1 MRPKEKV
8 SKKFDVVIIGAGAV
22 GLTAS
27 ISLAQKGF
35 SVGLL
40 ERATLNDV
48 MPNVLEDGH
57 TTALMRGSLKPL
69 RETGALSL
77 IEKFTQPMD
86 VLRIISEKDGRLVP
100 SDFKA
105 GELGKKNFGLNVPQT
120 PLRAALTQIATKTD
134 GLEVFEQARV
144 THFTARDPEAFIE
157 VERDDEIFSVSA
169 KLVIAADG
177 RRSSMREMAGI
188 DIDERI
194 YGQKALTFMVAHT
207 KPHENISTEIHKKG
221 GPLTFVPLPNN
232 CSAVVWVHLEDEA
245 DELLKLKKQELEA
258 KLQDQ
263 SNGILGHL
271 SVKTSVRAWPL
282 SSIKAKT
289 LHAPRL
295 VLIGETAHAFSP
307 VGAQGLNLSL
317 RDVEVLAATLLKAAK
332 LGQDIGSE
340 VILESYAQ
348 SRHRDMNGRFYGVD
362 FLNKLIRRDSPIE
375 KEMRGLGLDVVSN
388 ITPLKHYLMR
398 EGMSPQIDKEAI

>member
-27 ISLAQKGF
+27 INLAQAGF
-35 SVGLL
+35 SVGLI
-40 ERATLNDV
+40 ERGTLNDV
-48 MPNVLEDGH
+48 MPDVLEDGH
-57 TTALMRGSLKPL
+57 TTALMSGSLKPL
-69 RETGALSL
+69 REIGALSL

-86 VLRIISEKDGRLVP
+86 VLRIMSEKGGKLVP
-100 SDFKA
+100 ADFKA
-105 GELGKKNFGLNVPQT
+105 GELGKKSFGLNVPQT

-134 GLEVFEQARV
+134 GLEIFEQARV
-144 THFTARDPEAFIE
+144 TNFTARDPEAFIE
-157 VERDDEIFSVSA
+157 VEQEGEVFSVSA

-194 YGQKALTFMVAHT
+194 YGQKALTFMVEHT

-221 GPLTFVPLPNN
+221 GPLTFVPLQNN

-245 DELLKLKKQELEA
+245 DNLLKLKKQELEA

-271 SVKTSVRAWPL
+271 SVKTSVRSWPL
-282 SSIKAKT
+282 SSLKAKA
-289 LHAPRL
+289 LYAQRL

-317 RDVEVLAATLLKAAK
+317 RDVEVLTSTLLKAAK
-332 LGQDIGSE
+332 LGQDMGSD

-348 SRHRDMNGRFYGVD
+348 SRYRDMNGRFYGVD
-362 FLNKLIRRDSPIE
+362 FLNKLIRRDSPLE
-375 KEMRGLGLDVVSN
+375 KDMRGLGLDVVSN
-388 ITPLKHYLMR
+388 IAPLKHYLMR